1 MLGLLSIYSERKKLA
16 EIKGKRAIS
25 IISKIIAM
33 KKIVKTL
40 IEIFSENL
48 ILNRKKIVYR
58 YLAFSFYLKINNT
71 PYP

>member
-16 EIKGKRAIS
+16 DIKGKRAIS
-25 IISKIIAM
+25 IIIKEMAI

-40 IEIFSENL
+40 TEIFSENL

-58 YLAFSFYLKINNT
+58 YLALSFYLKINNT